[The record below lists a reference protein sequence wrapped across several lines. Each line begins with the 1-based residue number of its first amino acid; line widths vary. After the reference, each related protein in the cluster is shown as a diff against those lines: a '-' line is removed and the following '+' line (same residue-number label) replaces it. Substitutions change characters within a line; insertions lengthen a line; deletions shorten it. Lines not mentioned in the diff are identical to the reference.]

1 MKQASQEVQII
12 LDQYSDDRKPAML
25 KLREIVLQNLPKGFE
40 EAVGYG
46 MIGWCVPHSIYPA
59 GYHCNPEEPLPFIG
73 MASQKNHISFYHM
86 GMYASPD
93 LLKWFLDE
101 YPKHS
106 DRKLD
111 MGKSCIRFKKPEHIP
126 YELLGEL
133 VQKMTPDDWIQL
145 YESVLHPNGKKSNT
159 RKK

>member
-25 KLREIVLQNLPKGFE
+25 KLREIVLQNLSEGFE

-86 GMYASPD
+86 GIYASPD

>member
-86 GMYASPD
+86 GIYASPD